1 MKKTLTGVV
10 AGWTLLCGGLVPS
23 VAQSL
28 ETPLKIEVHLYN
40 YSGVSAEVLARAEQ
54 ETARIYRRLGVEMEW
69 RHCLRTADELE
80 KKTTCDLPTT
90 STKFTLRL
98 LSKEM
103 AQRFP
108 VHDDIYGFALL
119 SINGGFGVVANVFAD
134 RARETA
140 TEEETRGVILGHL
153 IAHELGH
160 LLLGEAG
167 HPAGAGIMHTPW
179 QMKEL
184 DQIKRGVMYFLPG
197 QTERIRSQVRARAAG
212 ERATEE
218 APAPRTASSVTG
230 LNIEIHV
237 YNYSAASGDL
247 LGRAEQEAFRIFR
260 RTGVA
265 TAWLS
270 CPLTSEEAVRNKACA
285 LPDAPTRLTL
295 RLLSNSMADSLGFG
309 GDIFG
314 SALLPDNEEF
324 GVVANVYADRTRELA
339 DRREFEVIL
348 GRVIAHEL
356 GHLLLGKNAHS
367 AAGIMHA
374 RWDAQ
379 DLGLSR
385 QAAMLFLPG
394 ETKRIRAHV
403 RARAVSS
410 HELF

>member
-1 MKKTLTGVV
+1 MSAVLASSLG
-10 AGWTLLCGGLVPS
+10 AAEPGLKVT
-23 VAQSL
+23 VF
-28 ETPLKIEVHLYN
+28 VYN
-40 YSGVSAEVLARAEQ
+40 YAAVAPDVLALTEAE
-54 ETARIYRRLGVEMEW
+54 ASRIYQQAGIEIQWLDCPLAPKDAGQFPACQVPPGPTRLA
-69 RHCLRTADELE
+69 LRILSQSMAER
-80 KKTTCDLPTT
+80 
-90 STKFTLRL
+90 LRQAEG
-98 LSKEM
+98 S
-103 AQRFP
+103 F
-108 VHDDIYGFALL
+108 GFALIPEDG
-119 SINGGFGVVANVFAD
+119 SFATVANVFSYDAD
-134 RARETA
+134 KLAGRR
-140 TEEETRGVILGHL
+140 RMGHGVILGHL
-153 IAHELGH
+153 AAHELGH
-160 LLLGEAG
+160 LLLGAG
-167 HPAGAGIMHTPW
+167 SHSSHGIMHVPW
-179 QMKEL
+179 RLKEL
-184 DQIKRGVMYFLPG
+184 DVIAQGLMVFTPQ
-197 QTERIRSQVRARAAG
+197 QTENMRTNIRARAAG

-218 APAPRTASSVTG
+218 APAPRTASPVTG

-270 CPLTSEEAVRNKACA
+270 CPLTSDEAVRNKACA

-295 RLLSNSMADSLGFG
+295 RLLSNSMADSLGVG

-314 SALLPDNEEF
+314 SALLPDNEGF

-339 DRREFEVIL
+339 DGREFEVIL

-374 RWDAQ
+374 RWRAQ

-394 ETKRIRAHV
+394 EAKRICAQV
-403 RARAVSS
+403 RARMADTARQPI
-410 HELF
+410 